1 MSSHEKPADRIK
13 KILEEKRVE
22 EEKRS
27 KALTVFAVQGFT
39 PHTASPDQRRQYKRQ
54 FDAIDDA
61 ERNLNRVRQEL
72 SALQLIV
79 MNESIAALNQSVENL
94 KTVTTETS
102 AATKKMSDNTKNL
115 LRSAAR
121 TESFT
126 LILVILAAASIYVA
140 ASSIISFDSGIV
152 IISAIVALL
161 VIDVV
166 IAYRNR
172 EMLKSN

>member
-13 KILEEKRVE
+13 KILEEIRVE

-27 KALTVFAVQGFT
+27 KALTVFAVQRFT
-39 PHTASPDQRRQYKRQ
+39 PLTASPDQRRQYKPQ

-61 ERNLNRVRQEL
+61 ERNLNRIRQEL
-72 SALQLIV
+72 SALQLVV

-126 LILVILAAASIYVA
+126 LILVILAAESIYVA

-172 EMLKSN
+172 EMLKSD